1 MQESRLYTGIPKWRE
16 RLGIEPSSRFSTGT
30 TVLKTAAGTSR
41 AIIPHNKLWTIQA
54 DLTPYI
60 QDHTYLLPAPLP
72 LPLLPGY
79 RNVKHVPH
87 VVAYLQMGL
96 QQFPH

>member
-41 AIIPHNKLWTIQA
+41 TIIPNNTVDYSGRFNTRYSRPYLS
-54 DLTPYI
+54 LTRSPSASASSR
-60 QDHTYLLPAPLP
+60 L
-72 LPLLPGY
+72 
-79 RNVKHVPH
+79 
-87 VVAYLQMGL
+87 
-96 QQFPH
+96 

>member
-41 AIIPHNKLWTIQA
+41 AIIPNNAI
-54 DLTPYI
+54 
-60 QDHTYLLPAPLP
+60 
-72 LPLLPGY
+72 
-79 RNVKHVPH
+79 
-87 VVAYLQMGL
+87 AYSGRFNTL
-96 QQFPH
+96 